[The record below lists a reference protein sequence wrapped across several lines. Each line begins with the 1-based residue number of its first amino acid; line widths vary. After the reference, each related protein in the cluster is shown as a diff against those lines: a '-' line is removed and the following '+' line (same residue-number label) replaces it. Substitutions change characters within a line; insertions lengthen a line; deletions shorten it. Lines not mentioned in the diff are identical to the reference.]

1 MNFFRDRPRPRYL
14 KVWMTS
20 SSFIWRSRFASGSSV
35 YTGRLQGNTAL
46 FFKLIIFVI
55 LFHFSGEI
63 SPALPPKRK
72 SIYASSPAESS
83 STPIPPPL
91 PSRSSGGVPTTF
103 AVNGSGTVDETKAER
118 AAEQDNLPALPPKK
132 SVSRMSAEVDLSP
145 VSQVRNGWSLSMP
158 KLTKAK
164 FSRIFK
170 FHFVKWWRKK

>member
-1 MNFFRDRPRPRYL
+1 M
-14 KVWMTS
+14 
-20 SSFIWRSRFASGSSV
+20 
-35 YTGRLQGNTAL
+35 

-83 STPIPPPL
+83 STPIAPPF

-145 VSQVRNGWSLSMP
+145 VSQVRNGWSLSVP
-158 KLTKAK
+158 KLTEAK
-164 FSRIFK
+164 FSKISK
-170 FHFVKWWRKK
+170 FHVVKW